1 MLDFL
6 NKIRCAENKTS
17 VKRQILNTAGVMLFG
32 IALGIISKY
41 LDCSPSNG
49 LPFVI
54 ELLDF
59 TNFFGRLAVWV
70 FLAVCISVYSVSPGR
85 AAVNVFLFF
94 VGMLASYYTYSKFIA
109 GFFPLRYAM
118 VWGGF
123 TVISPL
129 LAFICWYA
137 KGSGKISLAVSAVI
151 IAVLFN
157 MTFVYG
163 WIYFD
168 IRSVLELAVFICGVI
183 VLRRESVKGIVVMI
197 AVGITIAIVINIIV
211 PFQFG

>member
-1 MLDFL
+1 MFDFL
-6 NKIRCAENKTS
+6 NRIRCVENKIS

-41 LDCSPSNG
+41 LDCPPSNG

-59 TNFFGRLAVWV
+59 TNFFGRFAVWV

-94 VGMLASYYTYSKFIA
+94 VGMLASYYTYSTFIA
-109 GFFPLRYAM
+109 GFFPLSYAM

-137 KGSGKISLAVSAVI
+137 KGSGKISLVISAGI
-151 IAVLFN
+151 IAMLFN

-168 IRSVLELAVFICGVI
+168 IRSVLELAIFVCGVI
-183 VLRRESVKGIVVMI
+183 VLRRESVRRTVIMT
-197 AVGITIAIVINIIV
+197 AVGIVIAIGINMIV
-211 PFQFG
+211 PFRFG